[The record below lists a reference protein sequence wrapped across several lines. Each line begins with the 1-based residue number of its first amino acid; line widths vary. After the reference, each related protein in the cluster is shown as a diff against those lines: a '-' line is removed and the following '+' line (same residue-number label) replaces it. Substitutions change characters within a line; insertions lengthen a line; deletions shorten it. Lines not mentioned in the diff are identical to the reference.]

1 MSGKRRLGAANSEVF
16 VCLEHKPAKNSKFQG
31 SDHLLKVRC
40 MLKSFPGSEPSLTTN
55 IYTGKKSCQIGYN
68 ASREQIES

>member
-1 MSGKRRLGAANSEVF
+1 MSGKRRPGAANSEVF

-40 MLKSFPGSEPSLTTN
+40 MLKSFPGSEPSLATN
-55 IYTGKKSCQIGYN
+55 IYTGKKSCQIGCN